1 MRHENLGLEGFPMA
15 SDLLTKIGSEIDA
28 RLGELRPS
36 VLEYERLQAAIESLR
51 KTRGTDAPLAAAAPA
66 KRAPAKKA
74 PAKKKAAK
82 APPAKKTV
90 PKRATKAPRGSAGTI
105 KQAASGSRTKAPRRK
120 RERTAVSP
128 SEQAVLDALDHG
140 SHTVSELVMVSAMG
154 AREIRAGVRSLL
166 SNKGI
171 TKVTRDGKTAY
182 ALPSAASKDSA
193 AHG

>member
-1 MRHENLGLEGFPMA
+1 MA

-28 RLGELRPS
+28 RLGELHPS

-51 KTRGTDAPLAAAAPA
+51 ETPGADAPPAAQVPA
-66 KRAPAKKA
+66 KRAPAKRKPTQKKVAKEA
-74 PAKKKAAK
+74 PAKETA
-82 APPAKKTV
+82 
-90 PKRATKAPRGSAGTI
+90 PKRATKARRGSAAGAI
-105 KQAASGSRTKAPRRK
+105 KQAASGSRVKTPRRK
-120 RERTAVSP
+120 RQRTAVGP

-182 ALPSAASKDSA
+182 ALPPAASKDSA